1 MSIHEKQQKGLVSK
15 DCNGV
20 ELPMIDG
27 DVPDNGVGAAGVDN
41 GNIVNHPY
49 LENNP
54 YRKLANDDDD
64 NKDGDN
70 NGDDNIYLMAA
81 QVEITE
87 KIIGVD
93 EEITGDPDKE
103 TTGVPDKHTGVEMS
117 DNRESIGV
125 PNTED
130 NNMAAI
136 DTSITE
142 VVATLDQELRE
153 TNM

>member
-1 MSIHEKQQKGLVSK
+1 
-15 DCNGV
+15 
-20 ELPMIDG
+20 
-27 DVPDNGVGAAGVDN
+27 
-41 GNIVNHPY
+41 
-49 LENNP
+49 
-54 YRKLANDDDD
+54 
-64 NKDGDN
+64 
-70 NGDDNIYLMAA
+70 MAA

-103 TTGVPDKHTGVEMS
+103 TTGVPDKHTGVAMS

>member
-1 MSIHEKQQKGLVSK
+1 MFEDSSGVKLSIIYVNSP
-15 DCNGV
+15 N
-20 ELPMIDG
+20 
-27 DVPDNGVGAAGVDN
+27 NSASAAEVDI
-41 GNIVNHPY
+41 GNIANHPY

-103 TTGVPDKHTGVEMS
+103 TTGVPDKHTGVAMS